1 MISLSQ
7 SSASITLV
15 WPWFN
20 PSRSLS
26 LSPLTGMDWLSFQN
40 HTQKTQLFC
49 GIGSLLITVLPC
61 YHLALARTF
70 SFQRARTR
78 SATTSKGFLICIALS
93 PWPMYYQCKWSVQLA
108 FIVFF
113 TSKCLRNEVIGSLT
127 LSAEVISRSKTIN
140 GTLKRTIT
148 FCPRDF
154 CLRYYLDLSRSFFLY
169 KVRHLWN
176 VLWLKLVDV
185 FIRHSL
191 IKLMSRSIPLDGFY
205 PWLLFH
211 KDQDVWDTISMVH

>member
-1 MISLSQ
+1 MYSPFSWSLTHFVRTSGIVL
-7 SSASITLV
+7 SIV
-15 WPWFN
+15 EV
-20 PSRSLS
+20 
-26 LSPLTGMDWLSFQN
+26 
-40 HTQKTQLFC
+40 HT
-49 GIGSLLITVLPC
+49 
-61 YHLALARTF
+61 RTF
-70 SFQRARTR
+70 LPLPIPLK
-78 SATTSKGFLICIALS
+78 TSKGFLICISLS
-93 PWPMYYQCKWSVQLA
+93 PWPMYYRCKWSVQLA
-108 FIVFF
+108 LIVFF

-127 LSAEVISRSKTIN
+127 LSAEVISRSKTTN

-148 FCPRDF
+148 FCPWDF